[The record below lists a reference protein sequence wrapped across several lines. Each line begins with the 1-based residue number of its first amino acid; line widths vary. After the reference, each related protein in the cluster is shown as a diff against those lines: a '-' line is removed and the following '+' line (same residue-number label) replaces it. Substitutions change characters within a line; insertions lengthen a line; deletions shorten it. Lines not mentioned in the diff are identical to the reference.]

1 MAKKKMNPKTQAI
14 FLEGLRRYRE
24 RGVRIL
30 LDGKEVE
37 IEDLRIIFE
46 EQADGSFYMGDY
58 ILEEDQ
64 SRTEP
69 SQISPKVQEKQ
80 VKYAK
85 EKQEKRRKELK
96 EIRFDRVY
104 NR

>member
-1 MAKKKMNPKTQAI
+1 MNPKTQAI

-37 IEDLRIIFE
+37 VEDLRIIFE
-46 EQADGSFYMGDY
+46 EQTDGSFYMGDY
-58 ILEEDQ
+58 VLEEDQ
-64 SRTEP
+64 PQREAAGMSL
-69 SQISPKVQEKQ
+69 KVQETQ
-80 VKYAK
+80 VEYAK
-85 EKQEKRRKELK
+85 EKNGKRRKELK
-96 EIRFDRVY
+96 EIRFDKVY